1 MLFVPLTYSSDAKV
15 AAGKGLLSG
24 HITFEMKGGVER
36 IDSASS
42 AMVLSGL
49 LS

>member
-1 MLFVPLTYSSDAKV
+1 MLFVSLAYPSDAKV

-24 HITFEMKGGVER
+24 HICIEMKGGLER